1 MPRRKWKQLGSDLDT
16 ALVEVWTGQ
25 QITFKRS
32 MIFFRE
38 MFKALKGGRQSWFE
52 LEHQQLQERLKNLK
66 CTHQSDGNIYTSNPP
81 QNKCTICGEFY
92 R

>member
-1 MPRRKWKQLGSDLDT
+1 MPRRTWKQLGRDLDT
-16 ALVEVWTGQ
+16 ALVEVWTGE

-38 MFKALKGGRQSWFE
+38 MFKALRGGRQSWFE
-52 LEHQQLQERLKNLK
+52 LESQKLQERFKNMK
-66 CTHQSDGNIYTSNPP
+66 CEHQSDGAIYTSNPP
-81 QNKCTICGEFY
+81 QNKCRICGEFY